1 MVNAEGKQQQTT
13 NKQTTNK
20 QQQTTNKQC
29 KESRNNN
36 FLVE

>member
-20 QQQTTNKQC
+20 QQQT
-29 KESRNNN
+29 NN
-36 FLVE
+36 VKSPGITIS